1 MADLIHC
8 ITNPISMMMCAN
20 AVLSLGAKP
29 IMAEHPLE
37 VKEITQTAQALL
49 LNLGNISDSRLE
61 AMSISFDTAMEK
73 EIPIVLD
80 VVGVACSQLR
90 RKYALG
96 LLESWNEGTKSRGI
110 DETKEGSEKGKVLVV
125 KGNYSEIV
133 ALVDADYRGKGVDA
147 QSDLD
152 TALVT
157 QKAMELARE
166 CRVIVLASGARD
178 IVTDGSKVFYVDS
191 GDPMMGTI
199 TGTGCMLGAIC
210 ARFLAWAASDEN
222 EKDESTS
229 VDKYLMATCR
239 AASFMGRAGERA
251 AENGIGSGTFLIALL
266 DAISILNKEDECEKR
281 GFTPLSCDRQHG
293 TS

>member
-8 ITNPISMMMCAN
+8 ITNPISMMLCAN

-49 LNLGNISDSRLE
+49 LNLGNISDSRME

-80 VVGVACSQLR
+80 AVGVACSQLR

-96 LLESWNEGTKSRGI
+96 LLESWN
-110 DETKEGSEKGKVLVV
+110 GKVLLV

-133 ALVDADYRGKGVDA
+133 ALADSEYRGKGVDA
-147 QSDLD
+147 QSNLGTDL
-152 TALVT
+152 VMK
-157 QKAMELARE
+157 KAMELATE
-166 CRVIVLASGARD
+166 YGVVVLASGARD

-191 GDPMMGTI
+191 GDSMMGTI

-222 EKDESTS
+222 EMDESTS

-251 AENGIGSGTFLIALL
+251 AEKGIGSGTFFTALM
-266 DAISILNKEDECEKR
+266 DAISVLNKEDECEKR
-281 GFTPLSCDRQHG
+281 GFTPLSCDRQHR

>member
-61 AMSISFDTAMEK
+61 AMSISFETAMEK

-80 VVGVACSQLR
+80 AVGVACSQLR

-96 LLESWNEGTKSRGI
+96 LLESWN
-110 DETKEGSEKGKVLVV
+110 GKVLLV

-133 ALVDADYRGKGVDA
+133 ALADSEYRGKGVDA
-147 QSDLD
+147 QSNLGTD
-152 TALVT
+152 LVT
-157 QKAMELARE
+157 EKAMELARE

-251 AENGIGSGTFLIALL
+251 AENGIGSGTFFTALM
-266 DAISILNKEDECEKR
+266 DAISVLNKEDECEKR